1 MTISILNPIE
11 YPSWDSL
18 LETSSQTTFFHTA
31 AWARVLS
38 ESYGYRPLYFTILD
52 GGRLVALIPVM
63 EVDSWLTGK
72 RGVSLPF
79 TDICQPIADSADT
92 FQELL
97 AEVVAYGRK
106 AGWKHIE
113 LRGGSGFLGGA
124 PASGEYCTHML
135 SLDGDERSLIKSFR
149 ESTRRNAR
157 KAEREGVEIV
167 HGNRREDMAAYF
179 RLHCKTRQHHGLPP
193 QPWSFFEKIHEH
205 VIAAQKCFVALAF
218 HQGHAVAGAV
228 YFFYRD
234 RAMFK
239 FGASDRSFQHLR
251 ANNLVMREAIRWLSR
266 NNFRSVHFGRTDQG
280 QEGLLQFKRGWGAET
295 GRVAYYRFDLKQN
308 AFSAD
313 GKSNRLPYSVF
324 KFLPMPLLRLAG
336 IALYRHAG

>member
-113 LRGGSGFLGGA
+113 LRGGSGFLGGV

-135 SLDGDERSLIKSFR
+135 SLDGDEGSLIKSFR

-157 KAEREGVEIV
+157 KAEREGVEMSFMETA
-167 HGNRREDMAAYF
+167 GRTSAAYF
-179 RLHCKTRQHHGLPP
+179 RLQCQTRQHHGLPP
-193 QPWSFFEKIHEH
+193 QPWSFFEKVHEH
-205 VIAAQKCFVALAF
+205 IIAPQKGFVVLANY
-218 HQGHAVAGAV
+218 QGHAIAGAV
-228 YFFYRD
+228 YFLHRD
-234 RAMFK
+234 RAMFQVRC
-239 FGASDRSFQHLR
+239 FGPQLSAPAGEQPGHAGGDPLALPEQLPQRAFRAHRSG
-251 ANNLVMREAIRWLSR
+251 A
-266 NNFRSVHFGRTDQG
+266 GRTIAIQ
-280 QEGLLQFKRGWGAET
+280 A
-295 GRVAYYRFDLKQN
+295 
-308 AFSAD
+308 
-313 GKSNRLPYSVF
+313 RL
-324 KFLPMPLLRLAG
+324 G
-336 IALYRHAG
+336 G